1 MKAIF
6 HAVVVLLTAFVV
18 AGYAAEPNYVKTTVV
33 GVGTGTDNDGNLV
46 STDAVSITYTDGLG
60 RTLQSK
66 ANSTM
71 LKTSDNGVIPT
82 DSKFLTICNF
92 YDAAGR
98 PEIVT
103 KPFLTDGMNYVSGD
117 FANTIIYELINQYL
131 GYPRGEGE
139 NPYAYSQVKYLDDPL
154 SQVCRSSV
162 PGLENRLGSDGETAQ
177 WNFGVGADEKTINI
191 LVGTSNYSLSF
202 KNGFITST
210 MTRESL
216 DALYEYLLSHTN
228 EFTGYIYSLSISR
241 DACDKYKQVLKTIDG
256 SSVKTA
262 AQNTKTADGVTEN
275 YLVISESRYD
285 ILGNLLT
292 EIPPSDNGTGSA
304 LINETKYQYNTLGQV
319 IRKETPDGLIER
331 YTYDD
336 AGLLSE
342 TIYYYMLNGQEAV
355 YSRPGLKNVYDAF
368 GRLKN
373 IIQMYTNASPVV
385 EYFYDNTDE
394 LAVKTDLTVSINGLL
409 PSLTN
414 LKGRLAGVVNYDTRD
429 RNKQV
434 VDLLGYDD
442 DGNVVVKYKIVPGL
456 PIQKTELTYD
466 IHGKKLTEKISAGKV
481 VFEKIYKYDHL
492 GRLIEIVPANNPEKS
507 LVKYSFNGFGQL
519 SEKKRNGNILT
530 KYNYTIKDQVNNFEN
545 EKEIDATTKV
555 KLFNES
561 LLFKTD
567 GNIESSA
574 MEYNGYGN
582 TLPVT
587 LNYSYDNLNRLVS
600 STSTNASTY
609 NSTYS
614 YDDAGRIKSKV
625 EGSVTLPEYIYY
637 SGTSRLKKAKESLS
651 SYDYLYDK
659 FGNLVV
665 DKKKN
670 MIIEYDWRNL
680 PIRFCFYT
688 TIPETVLP
696 DSKGDYF
703 IQENGVMYSSDVYS
717 YMDEKA
723 SSSSTVRLLK
733 TVSMLYDASGNRV
746 LKVESDM

>member
-1 MKAIF
+1 M
-6 HAVVVLLTAFVV
+6 
-18 AGYAAEPNYVKTTVV
+18 
-33 GVGTGTDNDGNLV
+33 
-46 STDAVSITYTDGLG
+46 VSITYADGLG

-82 DSKFLTICNF
+82 DSKFLTTCNF

-98 PEIVT
+98 PEITT
-103 KPFLTDGMNYVSGD
+103 KPFLSDGINFVNGD
-117 FANTIIYELINQYL
+117 FENTIIYELINQYL

-154 SQVCRSSV
+154 SQVSRSSV
-162 PGLENRLGSDGETAQ
+162 PGLENRLGSEGETAQ
-177 WNFGVGADEKTINI
+177 WNFGVGTENITIPVQ
-191 LVGTSNYSLSF
+191 VGPSTFTFSL
-202 KNGFITST
+202 KDGFITSN

-216 DALYEYLLSHTN
+216 AALYEYLLSHTN
-228 EFTGYIYSLSISR
+228 KFTSYTHSLSISR
-241 DACDKYKQVLKTIDG
+241 DAGGKYTQVLKAVDG

-262 AQNTKTADGVTEN
+262 IKNTKMANGVNEN

-292 EIPPSDNGTGSA
+292 EIPPTDMGSA
-304 LINETKYQYNTLGQV
+304 TATLINDTKYQYNTLGQV
-319 IRKETPDGLIER
+319 IRRETPDGLIER

-368 GRLKN
+368 GRVKH

-394 LAVKTDLTVSINGLL
+394 LVVKTDLEISVNGLL

-414 LKGRLAGVVNYDTRD
+414 LKGRLACVINYDTRD
-429 RNKQV
+429 RQKQV

-442 DGNVVVKYKIVPGL
+442 DGNVAVKYKIVPGL
-456 PIQKTELTYD
+456 PIQKTEFTYD

-481 VFEKIYKYDHL
+481 AFEKIYKYDSL
-492 GRLIEIVPANNPEKS
+492 GRLIEIVPSNNPTKS
-507 LVKYSFNGFGQL
+507 LVKYSFNALGQL
-519 SEKKRNGNILT
+519 TEKKRNGNIVT
-530 KYNYTIKDQVNNFEN
+530 KYSYTIKDQVNNFEN
-545 EKEIDATTKV
+545 EKEIDPTTKV
-555 KLFNES
+555 KLFSES

-587 LNYSYDNLNRLVS
+587 LNYSYDNLNRLVT
-600 STSTNASTY
+600 STSANASAY
-609 NSTYS
+609 NSTYT

-637 SGTSRLKKAKESLS
+637 SGTSRLKKAKESLA

-670 MIIEYDWRNL
+670 IIIEYDWRNL

-703 IQENGVMYSSDVYS
+703 IQENGVTYSSDVYS

>member
-6 HAVVVLLTAFVV
+6 HAVVVLLATFVV

-33 GVGTGTDNDGNLV
+33 GIGTDDNGNQN
-46 STDAVSITYTDGLG
+46 STDMVSITYTDGLG

-71 LKTSDNGVIPT
+71 LKTSDNGVIPIG
-82 DSKFLTICNF
+82 SKFLTTCNF

-98 PEIVT
+98 PEITT
-103 KPFLTDGMNYVSGD
+103 KPFLTDVLSYTSGD
-117 FANTIIYELINQYL
+117 FESVNNSLQQQYIAYNAL
-131 GYPRGEGE
+131 GDNE
-139 NPYAYSQVKYLDDPL
+139 YAYSQVKYLDDPL
-154 SQVCRSSV
+154 SQVSRSSV
-162 PGLENRLGSDGETAQ
+162 PGLNNRLGSDGETAQ
-177 WNFGVGADEKTINI
+177 WNFGVGTENI
-191 LVGTSNYSLSF
+191 SIPVQVGPSSFTFSL
-202 KNGFITST
+202 KDGFITSN

-228 EFTGYIYSLSISR
+228 KFTSYTHSLSISR
-241 DACDKYKQVLKTIDG
+241 DAGGKYTQVLKAVDG

-262 AQNTKTADGVTEN
+262 VKNMKMVNGVNEN
-275 YLVISESRYD
+275 YLVISESKYD

-292 EIPPSDNGTGSA
+292 EIPPSDNGTGTA
-304 LINETKYQYNTLGQV
+304 LINQTKYQYNTLGQV

-342 TIYYYMLNGQEAV
+342 TVYYYMLNGQETI

-373 IIQMYTNASPVV
+373 IIQMYTDASPVV

-394 LAVKTDLTVSINGLL
+394 LAAKTDLAISINGLL

-414 LKGRLAGVVNYDTRD
+414 LKGRIAGVINYDTRD

-434 VDLLGYDD
+434 IDLFGYDD

-456 PIQKTELTYD
+456 PIQKTEFTYD

-481 VFEKIYKYDHL
+481 AFEKIYNYDSL
-492 GRLIEIVPANNPEKS
+492 GRLIEIVPANNPQKS
-507 LVKYSFNGFGQL
+507 LVKYSFNDLGQL
-519 SEKKRNGNILT
+519 YEKRRNGNILT
-530 KYNYTIKDQVNNFEN
+530 KYSYTIKDQVNNFEN
-545 EKEIDATTKV
+545 EKEVDATMKV
-555 KLFNES
+555 KLFGES
-561 LLFKTD
+561 LEFRND
-567 GNIESSA
+567 GNISSSA

-582 TLPVT
+582 ASPLQVT
-587 LNYSYDNLNRLVS
+587 LSYSYDDLNRLVS

-609 NSTYS
+609 SSTYS
-614 YDDAGRIKSKV
+614 YDDAGRLKSKA

-637 SGTSRLKKAKESLS
+637 SGTSRLKKAKQSLAS
-651 SYDYLYDK
+651 FDYLYDK
-659 FGNLVV
+659 SGNLVV
-665 DKKKN
+665 DFKKK
-670 MIIEYDWRNL
+670 MVIEYDWRNL
-680 PIRFCFYT
+680 PIRFYFYT
-688 TIPETVLP
+688 MIPETVLP
-696 DSKGDYF
+696 DSKGDYI
-703 IQENGVMYSSDVYS
+703 IQENGVTYSTDLYS
-717 YMDEKA
+717 HMDEKA
-723 SSSSTVRLLK
+723 NTSSNVRLLK
-733 TVSMLYDASGNRV
+733 TVSILYDASGNRV

>member
-6 HAVVVLLTAFVV
+6 HAVVVLLTTVIV

-33 GVGTGTDNDGNLV
+33 GIGTDDNGNQN

-71 LKTSDNGVIPT
+71 LKTSDEGEIPAG
-82 DSKFLTICNF
+82 SKFLTTCNF

-98 PEIVT
+98 PEITT
-103 KPFLTDGMNYVSGD
+103 KPFLTDGLNYTSGD
-117 FANTIIYELINQYL
+117 FESINNSLQQQYSAYTDL
-131 GYPRGEGE
+131 GDNE
-139 NPYAYSQVKYLDDPL
+139 YAYSKVKYYDDPL
-154 SQVCRSSV
+154 SQVSRSSV
-162 PGLENRLGSDGETAQ
+162 PGLNNRLGSDGETAQ
-177 WNFGVGADEKTINI
+177 WNFGVGTDEKTI
-191 LVGTSNYSLSF
+191 SSLSF
-202 KNGFITST
+202 KGGFITSA
-210 MTRESL
+210 MDRESL
-216 DALYEYLLSHTN
+216 DAVYEYLLSHPD
-228 EFTGYIYSLSISR
+228 EFPSYTHLLSISR
-241 DACDKYKQVLKTIDG
+241 DAGGKYTQVLKAIDG

-262 AQNTKTADGVTEN
+262 VQNAKIESGVTKN

-292 EIPPSDNGTGSA
+292 EIPPSDNGTELK
-304 LINETKYQYNTLGQV
+304 LINETTYRYNTLGQV

-342 TIYYYMLNGQEAV
+342 TVYYYMLNGQETI

-368 GRLKN
+368 GRIKN
-373 IIQMYTNASPVV
+373 IIQMYTDASPVV
-385 EYFYDNTDE
+385 EYFYDNTEE
-394 LAVKTDLTVSINGLL
+394 LVAKPDLAISINGLL

-414 LKGRLAGVVNYDTRD
+414 LKGRMAGVINYDTRD

-434 VDLLGYDD
+434 IDLFGYDD

-456 PIQKTELTYD
+456 PIQKTEFTYD

-492 GRLIEIVPANNPEKS
+492 GRLIEIVPANDPQKS
-507 LVKYSFNGFGQL
+507 LVKYSFIDLGQL
-519 SEKKRNGNILT
+519 TEKKRNGNIVT
-530 KYNYTIKDQVNNFEN
+530 KYSYTIKDQVNNFEN
-545 EKEIDATTKV
+545 EKEVDATTKV
-555 KLFNES
+555 KLFSES

-582 TLPVT
+582 TMSVT

-614 YDDAGRIKSKV
+614 YDDAGRIKSKK

-659 FGNLVV
+659 YGNLVV
-665 DKKKN
+665 DMKKN
-670 MIIEYDWRNL
+670 MVIEYDWRNL
-680 PIRFCFYT
+680 PIRFYFYT
-688 TIPETVLP
+688 MIPETVLP

-703 IQENGVMYSSDVYS
+703 IQENGVTYSSDIYS
-717 YMDEKA
+717 HMDEKA
-723 SSSSTVRLLK
+723 NTSSNVRLLK